1 MPKQLKFWNVM
12 KNDEEKSAELILY
25 GSIGSHEYWDDISD
39 KAFKQDIENLGDVE
53 NITLHINSPGGSVF
67 SAVAIANTLKN
78 HKAKITAI
86 IDGLAASAATI
97 ITSACD
103 TVRMPKNAL
112 FMVHNPITFA
122 YGNNQDMQK
131 TLEMLNKVKN
141 SIIETYLNKAKTDK
155 ETLSEL
161 MDNET
166 WMRAEEAKEYGFVD
180 EILDESVEKEVIENK
195 LIINNMAFD
204 ISRFKNFKEKKN
216 QEPRVINISVNSTG
230 SPEEIADKFRDIL
243 NSTEKQKNE
252 GGNMTLEELKNKFP
266 ELYNQI
272 FNEGKEAGITK
283 ERERMREIDNLD
295 VSNYSELIE
304 NAKYNEPVEASVLA
318 VNILNKQKEERI
330 KKLQNIKNDSQNNFT
345 PPVPNN
351 GTAENKEEKKFMGV
365 NISNIFSLMNKKTEE
380 GKEWIL

>member
-25 GSIGSHEYWDDISD
+25 GSIGSDEYWDDISD

-78 HKAKITAI
+78 HKAKITAN

-103 TVRMPKNAL
+103 TVKMPKNAL

-166 WMRAEEAKEYGFVD
+166 WMSAEEAKEYGFID
-180 EILDESVEKEVIENK
+180 EILDENVEKEVIENK

-243 NSTEKQKNE
+243 NLTENQKNE

-295 VSNYSELIE
+295 VSNYSELVE

-318 VNILNKQKEERI
+318 VNILNKQKEERTQ
-330 KKLQNIKNDSQNNFT
+330 KLQNIKNESQNNFT
-345 PPVPNN
+345 PPAPNN
-351 GTAENKEEKKFMGV
+351 GTAENNEEKKFMGV

-380 GKEWIL
+380 GK

>member
-25 GSIGSHEYWDDISD
+25 GSIGSDEYWDDISD

-53 NITLHINSPGGSVF
+53 NITLYINSPGGSVF

-78 HKAKITAI
+78 HKAKITAN

-103 TVRMPKNAL
+103 TVKMPKNAL

-141 SIIETYLNKAKTDK
+141 SIIETYLNKTKTDK

-166 WMRAEEAKEYGFVD
+166 WMSAEEAKEYGFID
-180 EILDESVEKEVIENK
+180 EILDENVEKEVIENK
-195 LIINNMAFD
+195 LIINNTAFD
-204 ISRFKNFKEKKN
+204 ISKFKNFKEKKI

-230 SPEEIADKFRDIL
+230 SPEEIADKFRNIL
-243 NSTEKQKNE
+243 NSTENQKNK

-266 ELYNQI
+266 ELCNQI

-295 VSNYSELIE
+295 VSNYSELVE
-304 NAKYNEPVEASVLA
+304 NAKYNDPVEASVLA

-351 GTAENKEEKKFMGV
+351 GTAENNEEKKFMGV

-380 GKEWIL
+380 GK

>member
-25 GSIGSHEYWDDISD
+25 GSIGSDEYWDDISD

-53 NITLHINSPGGSVF
+53 NIILHINSPGGSVF

-78 HKAKITAI
+78 HKAKITAN

-103 TVRMPKNAL
+103 TVKMPKNAL

-161 MDNET
+161 MNNET
-166 WMRAEEAKEYGFVD
+166 WMSAEEAKEYGFID
-180 EILDESVEKEVIENK
+180 EILDENVEKEIIENK

-230 SPEEIADKFRDIL
+230 NPEEIADKFRNIL
-243 NSTEKQKNE
+243 NSTENQKNK

-295 VSNYSELIE
+295 VSNYSELVE

-330 KKLQNIKNDSQNNFT
+330 QKLQNIKNDSQNNFT

-351 GTAENKEEKKFMGV
+351 GTAENNEEKKFMGV

-380 GKEWIL
+380 GK

>member
-12 KNDEEKSAELILY
+12 KNEEEKSAELILY
-25 GSIGSHEYWDDISD
+25 GSIGSDEYWDDISD

-78 HKAKITAI
+78 HRAKVTAN

-112 FMVHNPITFA
+112 FMIHNPITFA
-122 YGNNQDMQK
+122 YGNNQEMQK
-131 TLEMLNKVKN
+131 TVEMLDKVKN
-141 SIIETYLNKAKTDK
+141 SIIETYLNKTKTDK

-166 WMRAEEAKEYGFVD
+166 WMNAEEAKEYGFID
-180 EILDESVEKEVIENK
+180 EILDENVEKEVIENK

-204 ISRFKNFKEKKN
+204 ISKFKNFKEKKI

-230 SPEEIADKFRDIL
+230 SPEEIADKFRNIL
-243 NSTEKQKNE
+243 NSTENQKNK

-266 ELYNQI
+266 ELCNQI

-295 VSNYSELIE
+295 VSNYSELVE
-304 NAKYNEPVEASVLA
+304 NAKYNDPVEASVLA

-351 GTAENKEEKKFMGV
+351 GTAENNEEKKFMGV

-380 GKEWIL
+380 GK

>member
-25 GSIGSHEYWDDISD
+25 GSIGSDEYWDDISD

-78 HKAKITAI
+78 HKAKITAN

-166 WMRAEEAKEYGFVD
+166 WMSAEEAKEYGFVD

-216 QEPRVINISVNSTG
+216 QDPRIINISVNSTG

-243 NSTEKQKNE
+243 NSTENQKNE

-295 VSNYSELIE
+295 VSNYSELVE

-318 VNILNKQKEERI
+318 VNILNKQKEERTQ
-330 KKLQNIKNDSQNNFT
+330 KLQNIKNESQSNFT
-345 PPVPNN
+345 PPAPNN
-351 GTAENKEEKKFMGV
+351 GTAENNEEKQFMGV

-380 GKEWIL
+380 GK

>member
-25 GSIGSHEYWDDISD
+25 GSIGSDEYWDDISD

-78 HKAKITAI
+78 HKAKITAN

-103 TVRMPKNAL
+103 IVKMPKNAL

-131 TLEMLNKVKN
+131 TLEMLDKVKG
-141 SIIETYLNKAKTDK
+141 SIIETYLNKAKTDR

-166 WMRAEEAKEYGFVD
+166 WMSAEEAKEYGFVD
-180 EILDESVEKEVIENK
+180 EILDENVEKEVIENK

-216 QEPRVINISVNSTG
+216 REPRVINISVNSTG
-230 SPEEIADKFRDIL
+230 SPEEIADKFRNIL
-243 NSTEKQKNE
+243 NSTENQKNE

-266 ELYNQI
+266 ELYNQV
-272 FNEGKEAGITK
+272 FDEGKEAGITK

-295 VSNYSELIE
+295 VSNYSELVE

-330 KKLQNIKNDSQNNFT
+330 QKLQNIKNDSQNNFT

-351 GTAENKEEKKFMGV
+351 GTAENNEEKKFMGV

-380 GKEWIL
+380 GK

>member
-1 MPKQLKFWNVM
+1 MPKQLKFWNLV

-25 GSIGSHEYWDDISD
+25 GSIGSDEYWDDISD
-39 KAFKQDIENLGDVE
+39 KVFKQDIENLGDVE
-53 NITLHINSPGGSVF
+53 NIILHINSPGGSVF

-78 HKAKITAI
+78 HKAKITAN

-103 TVRMPKNAL
+103 TVKMPKNAL

-122 YGNNQDMQK
+122 YGNNQDMKK
-131 TLEMLNKVKN
+131 TLEMLDKVKD

-166 WMRAEEAKEYGFVD
+166 WMNAEEAKEYGFID
-180 EILDESVEKEVIENK
+180 EILDENVEKEVIENK

-204 ISRFKNFKEKKN
+204 ISRFKNFKEKKI

-230 SPEEIADKFRDIL
+230 NPEEIADKFRNIL
-243 NSTEKQKNE
+243 NSTENQKNK

-295 VSNYSELIE
+295 VSNYSELVE

-318 VNILNKQKEERI
+318 VNILNKQKEERTQ
-330 KKLQNIKNDSQNNFT
+330 KLQNIKNDSQNNFT

-351 GTAENKEEKKFMGV
+351 GTAENNEEKKFMGV

-380 GKEWIL
+380 GK

>member
-25 GSIGSHEYWDDISD
+25 GSIGSDEYWDDISD
-39 KAFKQDIENLGDVE
+39 KAFKQDIENLGNVE

-78 HKAKITAI
+78 HKAKITAN

-103 TVRMPKNAL
+103 TVKMPKNAL

-166 WMRAEEAKEYGFVD
+166 WMSAEEAKEYGFID
-180 EILDESVEKEVIENK
+180 EILDENVEKEVIENK

-216 QEPRVINISVNSTG
+216 REPRVINISVNSTG

-243 NSTEKQKNE
+243 NSTENQKNE

-295 VSNYSELIE
+295 VSNYSELVE

-330 KKLQNIKNDSQNNFT
+330 QKLQNIKNDSQNNFT

-351 GTAENKEEKKFMGV
+351 GTAENNEEKKFMGV

-380 GKEWIL
+380 GK

>member
-25 GSIGSHEYWDDISD
+25 GSIGSDEYWDDISD

-53 NITLHINSPGGSVF
+53 NIILHINSPGGSVF

-78 HKAKITAI
+78 HKAKITAN

-103 TVRMPKNAL
+103 TVKMPKNTL

-166 WMRAEEAKEYGFVD
+166 WMSAEEAKEYGFID
-180 EILDESVEKEVIENK
+180 EILDENVEKEVIENK

-230 SPEEIADKFRDIL
+230 NPEEIADKFRNIL
-243 NSTEKQKNE
+243 NSTENQKNE

-272 FNEGKEAGITK
+272 FNEGEEAGVTK

-295 VSNYSELIE
+295 VSNYSELVE
-304 NAKYNEPVEASVLA
+304 NAKYNDPVEASVLA

-330 KKLQNIKNDSQNNFT
+330 QKLQNIKNDSQNNFT

-351 GTAENKEEKKFMGV
+351 GTAENNEEKKFMGV

-380 GKEWIL
+380 GK

>member
-25 GSIGSHEYWDDISD
+25 GSIGSDEYWDDISD

-78 HKAKITAI
+78 HKAKITAN

-166 WMRAEEAKEYGFVD
+166 WMSAEEAKEYGFVD

-216 QEPRVINISVNSTG
+216 QDPRIINISVNSTG

-243 NSTEKQKNE
+243 NSTENQKNE

-295 VSNYSELIE
+295 ISNYSELVE

-330 KKLQNIKNDSQNNFT
+330 QKLQNIKNDSQNNFT
-345 PPVPNN
+345 PPVLNN
-351 GTAENKEEKKFMGV
+351 GTAENNEEKKFMGV

-380 GKEWIL
+380 GK

>member
-25 GSIGSHEYWDDISD
+25 GSIGSDEYWDDISD

-53 NITLHINSPGGSVF
+53 NIILHINSPGGSVF

-78 HKAKITAI
+78 HKAKITAN

-103 TVRMPKNAL
+103 TVKMPKNAL
-112 FMVHNPITFA
+112 FMIHNPITFA

-166 WMRAEEAKEYGFVD
+166 WMSAEEAKEYGFID
-180 EILDESVEKEVIENK
+180 EILDENVEKEVIENK

-204 ISRFKNFKEKKN
+204 ISRFKNFKEKKI
-216 QEPRVINISVNSTG
+216 QEPRVINISVNSTEN
-230 SPEEIADKFRDIL
+230 PEEIADKFRDIL
-243 NSTEKQKNE
+243 NSTENQKNK

-295 VSNYSELIE
+295 VSNYSELVE

-330 KKLQNIKNDSQNNFT
+330 QKLQNIKNDSQNNFT

-351 GTAENKEEKKFMGV
+351 GTAENNEEKKFMGV

-380 GKEWIL
+380 GK

>member
-25 GSIGSHEYWDDISD
+25 GSIGSDEYWDDISD

-78 HKAKITAI
+78 HKAKITAN

-103 TVRMPKNAL
+103 TVKMPKNAL
-112 FMVHNPITFA
+112 FMVHNPITFT

-166 WMRAEEAKEYGFVD
+166 WMSAEEAKEYGFVD

-216 QEPRVINISVNSTG
+216 QDPRIINISVNSTG

-243 NSTEKQKNE
+243 NSTENQKNE

-272 FNEGKEAGITK
+272 FDEGKEAGITK

-295 VSNYSELIE
+295 ISNYSELVE

-330 KKLQNIKNDSQNNFT
+330 QKLQNIKNDSQNNFT

-351 GTAENKEEKKFMGV
+351 GTAENNEEKKFMGV
-365 NISNIFSLMNKKTEE
+365 NISNIFSKMNKKTEE
-380 GKEWIL
+380 GK

>member
-25 GSIGSHEYWDDISD
+25 GSIGSDEYWDDISD

-78 HKAKITAI
+78 HKAKITAN

-103 TVRMPKNAL
+103 TVKMPKNAL

-166 WMRAEEAKEYGFVD
+166 WMNAEEAKEYGFID
-180 EILDESVEKEVIENK
+180 EILDENVEKEVIENK

-230 SPEEIADKFRDIL
+230 NPEEIADKFRNIL
-243 NSTEKQKNE
+243 NSTENQKNE

-272 FNEGKEAGITK
+272 FNEGEEAGVTK

-295 VSNYSELIE
+295 VSNYSELVE

-330 KKLQNIKNDSQNNFT
+330 QKLQNIKNDSQNNFT

-351 GTAENKEEKKFMGV
+351 GTAENNEEKKFMGV

-380 GKEWIL
+380 GK

>member
-25 GSIGSHEYWDDISD
+25 GSIGSDEYWDDISD
-39 KAFKQDIENLGDVE
+39 KVFKQDIENLGDVE

-78 HKAKITAI
+78 HKAKITAN

-103 TVRMPKNAL
+103 TVKMPKNAL

-166 WMRAEEAKEYGFVD
+166 WMSAEEAKEYGFID
-180 EILDESVEKEVIENK
+180 EILDENVEKEVIENK

-216 QEPRVINISVNSTG
+216 QDPRIINISVNSTG

-243 NSTEKQKNE
+243 NSTENQKNE

-295 VSNYSELIE
+295 VSNYSELVE

-351 GTAENKEEKKFMGV
+351 GTAENNEEKKFMGV

-380 GKEWIL
+380 GK

>member
-25 GSIGSHEYWDDISD
+25 GSIGSDEYWDDISD

-78 HKAKITAI
+78 HKAKITAN

-141 SIIETYLNKAKTDK
+141 SIIETYLNKVKTDK

-166 WMRAEEAKEYGFVD
+166 WMSAEEAKEYGFVD

-243 NSTEKQKNE
+243 NSTENQKNE

-295 VSNYSELIE
+295 VSNYSELVE

-380 GKEWIL
+380 GK

>member
-1 MPKQLKFWNVM
+1 MPKQLKFWNLV
-12 KNDEEKSAELILY
+12 KNEEEKTAELILY
-25 GSIGSHEYWDDISD
+25 GSIGSDEYWDDISD
-39 KAFKQDIENLGDVE
+39 KVFKQDIENLGDVE

-78 HKAKITAI
+78 HKAKITAN

-166 WMRAEEAKEYGFVD
+166 WMSAEEAEEYGFVD

-216 QEPRVINISVNSTG
+216 QDPRVINISVNSTG

-243 NSTEKQKNE
+243 NSTENQKNE

-272 FNEGKEAGITK
+272 FDEGKEAGITK

-295 VSNYSELIE
+295 VSNYSELVE

-345 PPVPNN
+345 PPVVND
-351 GTAENKEEKKFMGV
+351 GTATTKEEKQFMG
-365 NISNIFSLMNKKTEE
+365 IDIMNIFSKMNKKTEE
-380 GKEWIL
+380 GK

>member
-25 GSIGSHEYWDDISD
+25 GSIGSDEYWDDISD

-78 HKAKITAI
+78 HKAKITAN

-103 TVRMPKNAL
+103 TVKMPKNAL
-112 FMVHNPITFA
+112 FMIHNPITFA
-122 YGNNQDMQK
+122 YGNNQEMQK
-131 TLEMLNKVKN
+131 TVEMLDKVKN
-141 SIIETYLNKAKTDK
+141 SIIETYLSKTKADK
-155 ETLSEL
+155 KTLSEL

-166 WMRAEEAKEYGFVD
+166 WMDAETAKEYGFIDEIVD
-180 EILDESVEKEVIENK
+180 EEVGKEFVENK

-204 ISRFKNFKEKKN
+204 ISKFKNFRKAKDTVIDNKKN
-216 QEPRVINISVNSTG
+216 TKEV
-230 SPEEIADKFRDIL
+230 K
-243 NSTEKQKNE
+243 
-252 GGNMTLEELKNKFP
+252 MTLEELKNKFP

-295 VSNYSELIE
+295 VSNYSELVE

-330 KKLQNIKNDSQNNFT
+330 QKLQNIKNDSQNNFT

-351 GTAENKEEKKFMGV
+351 GTAENNEEKKFMGV
-365 NISNIFSLMNKKTEE
+365 NISNIFSKMNKKTEE
-380 GKEWIL
+380 GK

>member
-25 GSIGSHEYWDDISD
+25 GSIGSDEYWDDISD

-78 HKAKITAI
+78 HKAKITAN

-141 SIIETYLNKAKTDK
+141 SIIEAYLNKAKTDK

-166 WMRAEEAKEYGFVD
+166 WMSPEEAKEYGFID
-180 EILDESVEKEVIENK
+180 EILDENVEKEVIENK

-204 ISRFKNFKEKKN
+204 ISRFKNFKEKKK
-216 QEPRVINISVNSTG
+216 QDPRIINISVNSTG

-243 NSTEKQKNE
+243 NSTENQKNE

-272 FNEGKEAGITK
+272 FDEGKEAGITK

-295 VSNYSELIE
+295 ISNYSELVE

-351 GTAENKEEKKFMGV
+351 GTAENNEEKKFMGV

-380 GKEWIL
+380 GK

>member
-1 MPKQLKFWNVM
+1 MPKQLKFWNLV

-25 GSIGSHEYWDDISD
+25 GSIGSDEYWDDISD

-53 NITLHINSPGGSVF
+53 NIILHINSPGGSVF

-78 HKAKITAI
+78 HKAKITAN

-103 TVRMPKNAL
+103 TVKMPKNAL

-166 WMRAEEAKEYGFVD
+166 WMSAEEAKEYGFID
-180 EILDESVEKEVIENK
+180 EILDENVEKEIIENK

-204 ISRFKNFKEKKN
+204 ISRFKNFKEKKKQN
-216 QEPRVINISVNSTG
+216 PRVINISVNSTG

-243 NSTEKQKNE
+243 NSTENQKNE

-295 VSNYSELIE
+295 VSNYSELVE

-330 KKLQNIKNDSQNNFT
+330 QKLQNIKNDSQNNFT

-351 GTAENKEEKKFMGV
+351 GTAENNEEKKFMGV

-380 GKEWIL
+380 GK

>member
-25 GSIGSHEYWDDISD
+25 GSIGSDEYWDDISD

-67 SAVAIANTLKN
+67 SAVAIANTLKS
-78 HKAKITAI
+78 HKAKITAN

-166 WMRAEEAKEYGFVD
+166 WMSAEEAKEYGFVD

-216 QEPRVINISVNSTG
+216 QDPRIINISVNSTG

-243 NSTEKQKNE
+243 NSTENQKNE

-318 VNILNKQKEERI
+318 VNILNKQKEERTQ
-330 KKLQNIKNDSQNNFT
+330 KLQNIKNESQNNFT
-345 PPVPNN
+345 PPAPNN
-351 GTAENKEEKKFMGV
+351 GTAENNEEKKFMGV

-380 GKEWIL
+380 GK

>member
-25 GSIGSHEYWDDISD
+25 GSIGSDEYWDDISD

-78 HKAKITAI
+78 HKAKITAN

-166 WMRAEEAKEYGFVD
+166 WMSAEEAKEYGFVD

-195 LIINNMAFD
+195 LIINNMTFD

-216 QEPRVINISVNSTG
+216 QDPRIINISVNSTG
-230 SPEEIADKFRDIL
+230 SPEEISDKFRDIL
-243 NSTEKQKNE
+243 HSTENQKNE
-252 GGNMTLEELKNKFP
+252 GGNMTLAELKNKFP

-295 VSNYSELIE
+295 VSNYSELVE

-330 KKLQNIKNDSQNNFT
+330 RKLQNIKNDSQNNFT

-351 GTAENKEEKKFMGV
+351 GTAENNEEKKFMGV

-380 GKEWIL
+380 GK

>member
-1 MPKQLKFWNVM
+1 MPKQLKFWNLV
-12 KNDEEKSAELILY
+12 KNDEEKSAKLILY
-25 GSIGSHEYWDDISD
+25 GSIGSDEYWDDISD

-53 NITLHINSPGGSVF
+53 NIILHINSPGGSVF

-78 HKAKITAI
+78 HKAKITAN

-166 WMRAEEAKEYGFVD
+166 WMSAEEAKEYGFVD

-216 QEPRVINISVNSTG
+216 QDPRIINISVNSTG

-243 NSTEKQKNE
+243 NSTENQKNE

-295 VSNYSELIE
+295 VSNYSELVE

-330 KKLQNIKNDSQNNFT
+330 QKLQNIKNDSQNNFT

-351 GTAENKEEKKFMGV
+351 GTAENNEEKKFMGV

-380 GKEWIL
+380 GK

>member
-25 GSIGSHEYWDDISD
+25 GSIGSDEYWDDISD

-78 HKAKITAI
+78 HKAKITAN

-166 WMRAEEAKEYGFVD
+166 WMSAEEAKEYGFVD

-216 QEPRVINISVNSTG
+216 QDSRIINISVNSTG

-243 NSTEKQKNE
+243 NSTENQKNE

-351 GTAENKEEKKFMGV
+351 GTAENNEEKKFMGV

-380 GKEWIL
+380 GK

>member
-25 GSIGSHEYWDDISD
+25 GSIGSDEYWDDISD

-78 HKAKITAI
+78 HKAKITAN

-166 WMRAEEAKEYGFVD
+166 WMSAEEAKEYGFVD

-216 QEPRVINISVNSTG
+216 QDPRIINISVNSTG

-243 NSTEKQKNE
+243 NSTENQKNE

-330 KKLQNIKNDSQNNFT
+330 RKLQNIKNDSQNNFT
-345 PPVPNN
+345 PPVANN
-351 GTAENKEEKKFMGV
+351 GTATTKEEKQFMG
-365 NISNIFSLMNKKTEE
+365 IDIMNIFSLMNKKTEE
-380 GKEWIL
+380 GK